1 MLVEFKDVTSVKK
14 VVGVEIPAD
23 VIGKE
28 VTRVTKEFASHAR
41 IPGFR
46 KGKIPMPVIRRRF
59 ESDIRSEVLER
70 LLPVYFRKAIDEKGL
85 EAVGNPELQSVGE
98 IVEGAPLRFD
108 AEFEIRPQVE
118 LGTFKGLE
126 AEGMSVDVAKDEVEK
141 TLERIR
147 DQGATMRPITDRPS
161 QDGDY
166 VVVDIVSSGEGVE
179 RSTTNGYYVH
189 ISDEAPLPELR
200 DAVTGRSPGDEAS
213 FQKTWDDD
221 APNEDVRG
229 KTVTYEITVKEIQ
242 FRELPELNDE
252 FAKSTGWAESVDEL
266 KTKVEQDLKGHKE
279 SEAKQ
284 KVRRQLG
291 DKLIEA
297 HDFEVPEALV
307 FDETAHALRNYA
319 RMLSQQGIDPETAEI
334 DWEKLRDDFRP
345 EAVKRVKLSAILDAI
360 AQKEGLEATDDEVD
374 QEIRKGVYNQSEFAS
389 LKRRLLE
396 DGTYA
401 DLRRHVI
408 EEKAFDLITR
418 EAKVSVK

>member
-1 MLVEFKDVTSVKK
+1 MLVEFKDVTSIKK
-14 VVGVEIPAD
+14 QVGVEIPAD

-28 VTRVTKEFASHAR
+28 VTRVTKEYAHHAR

-70 LLPVYFRKAIDEKGL
+70 LLPVYFREAIEEKGL
-85 EAVGNPELQSVGE
+85 EAVGSPELTSVGE
-98 IVEGAPLRFD
+98 FLEGAPLRFD
-108 AEFEIRPQVE
+108 AEFEIRPTID
-118 LGTFKGLE
+118 LGTYKGLE
-126 AEGMSVDVAKDEVEK
+126 AEGVSTDVTQEEVAR

-147 DQGATMRPITDRPS
+147 DQGATMRPVTDRPS
-161 QDGDY
+161 RDGDY

-189 ISDEAPLPELR
+189 VTDDAPLPELR
-200 DAVTGRSPGDEAS
+200 DAVKGKSPGDTAS
-213 FQKTWDDD
+213 FEKAWGSD

-242 FRELPELNDE
+242 LREMPELNDE
-252 FAKSTGWAESVDEL
+252 FAKSTGWAESLDEL
-266 KTKVEQDLKGHKE
+266 RTKVEGDLKGHKE
-279 SEAKQ
+279 QEAKQ

-291 DKLIEA
+291 DQLVEA
-297 HDFEVPEALV
+297 HTFDVPEALI

-319 RMLSQQGIDPETAEI
+319 RMLSQQGIDPEKANI

-345 EAVKRVKLSAILDAI
+345 EAVKRVKLSSVLDAI
-360 AQKEGLEATDDEVD
+360 AKREGLEAADDEVD
-374 QEIRKGVYNQSEFAS
+374 QEIRKGVYNQTEFAS

-408 EEKAFDLITR
+408 EEKAFELVVR
-418 EAKVSVK
+418 EAKISVK

>member
-1 MLVEFKDVTSVKK
+1 MLVEFQDVTSVKK

-23 VIGKE
+23 IVGRE
-28 VTRVTKEFASHAR
+28 MSRVTKEYARHAR

-46 KGKIPMPVIRRRF
+46 KGKIPLPVIRRRF
-59 ESDIRSEVLER
+59 ENDIRSEVLER
-70 LLPVYFRKAIDEKGL
+70 LLPVYFKEAIDEKGL
-85 EAVGNPELQSVGE
+85 EAVGNPELKSVGE
-98 IVEGAPLRFD
+98 FVEGAPLRFD

-118 LGTFKGLE
+118 LGTYKGLK
-126 AEGMSVDVAKDEVEK
+126 AEGTSVEVTQDEVDG

-147 DQGATMRPITDRPS
+147 DQGSTMRPITDRSS

-189 ISDEAPLPELR
+189 LSDDAPLPEMR
-200 DAVTGRSPGDEAS
+200 EAVTGKNPGDEVT
-213 FQKTWDDD
+213 FQKTWDED

-229 KTVTYEITVKEIQ
+229 KTVTYEVTVKEIQ
-242 FRELPELNDE
+242 LREMPELNDE

-266 KTKVEQDLKGHKE
+266 RKKVEDDLKGHKE
-279 SEAKQ
+279 NESKQ

-291 DKLIEA
+291 DALVEA
-297 HDFEVPEALV
+297 HEFDVPEALI

-319 RMLSQQGIDPETAEI
+319 RMLSQQGVDPENANI

-345 EAVKRVKLSAILDAI
+345 EALKRVKLSTILDAV
-360 AQKEGLEATDDEVD
+360 ARKEGLEATDEEVD

-408 EEKAFDLITR
+408 EEKAFELITN
-418 EAKVSVK
+418 EAKITVK